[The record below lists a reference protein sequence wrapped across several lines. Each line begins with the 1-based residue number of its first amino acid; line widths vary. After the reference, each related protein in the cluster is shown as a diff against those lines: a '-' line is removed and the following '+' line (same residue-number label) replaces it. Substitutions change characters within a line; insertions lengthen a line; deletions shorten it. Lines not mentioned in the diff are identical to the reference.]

1 MLVGIS
7 VHGLAGEE
15 PHVLQNSVYGAVPLS
30 KESSQVL
37 CSLLFRRTRLILKLR
52 WALVPQKQ
60 TGPSA
65 SASDRHDMRR
75 RKRARAPTTS
85 ESSNRPSAPSGPNS
99 EVPLAVAGEHG
110 REIASPRCEKF
121 RRDMGSVYI
130 MNWNSRLA
138 LEAAG

>member
-1 MLVGIS
+1 M
-7 VHGLAGEE
+7 
-15 PHVLQNSVYGAVPLS
+15 
-30 KESSQVL
+30 
-37 CSLLFRRTRLILKLR
+37 
-52 WALVPQKQ
+52 VPQKQ
-60 TGPSA
+60 TRPSA
-65 SASDRHDMRR
+65 SASDRYDMR

-99 EVPLAVAGEHG
+99 EVPLTVAGEHG
-110 REIASPRCEKF
+110 REIASLRREKF